1 MWRITP
7 SRWPGHGWGKLLP
20 QGSDEAL
27 SFPVSHGDGGKKVA
41 VGTGPTRVST
51 AQRVVSLWYF
61 VVVVGSF
68 GMLALVPVAHAAI
81 RLRRAAL
88 WLFVLGYGGVAVAM
102 LLLLERAAAEG
113 ESEAMLSFA
122 WLVGTILLVTVACV
136 HLALLRRKILY
147 PPPTAWVESGMHC
160 GLFSIDIAGFGQ
172 VGRSSE
178 VFVQVRRML
187 FGMLAEAFE
196 TSGIAWDACLK
207 RDTGDGMI
215 VVVPPHF
222 PKFRLVYPLLSR
234 LAGELARYNVVAG
247 PGPRIRVRVAIHAGE
262 IALDEYGVTGRPKV
276 LLARLLDSRVLRDAL
291 ADAPEGSPVVV
302 LVSDRFHEDVQ
313 DQGGPGLDTMSYR
326 QVLVHEKETEV
337 RAWLHVPGLRE
348 LP

>member
-1 MWRITP
+1 M
-7 SRWPGHGWGKLLP
+7 
-20 QGSDEAL
+20 
-27 SFPVSHGDGGKKVA
+27 
-41 VGTGPTRVST
+41 
-51 AQRVVSLWYF
+51 SLWYF
-61 VVVVGSF
+61 VVVALSL
-68 GMLALVPVAHAAI
+68 GMLSPLAFVHAAL
-81 RLRRAAL
+81 RLRRAIVWLYAL
-88 WLFVLGYGGVAVAM
+88 AYAVVSGTMLYALARSGEGNDTEIAFGY
-102 LLLLERAAAEG
+102 LW
-113 ESEAMLSFA
+113 FF
-122 WLVGTILLVTVACV
+122 GTILFVTVSCV
-136 HLALLRRKILY
+136 HLALLRKKILY
-147 PPPTAWVESGMHC
+147 PPPTVWVESGMHC

-178 VFVQVRRML
+178 IFVQVRRML
-187 FGMLAEAFE
+187 FGVLADAFE
-196 TSGIAWDACLK
+196 ASGIAWDVCLK

-234 LAGELARYNVVAG
+234 LAAELARYNVGAA
-247 PGPRIRVRVAIHAGE
+247 PGLRIRVRVAIHAGE

-291 ADAPEGSPVVV
+291 AEVPAESPVVV

-337 RAWLHVPGLRE
+337 RAWLHVPDPLFRV

>member
-1 MWRITP
+1 M
-7 SRWPGHGWGKLLP
+7 S
-20 QGSDEAL
+20 Q
-27 SFPVSHGDGGKKVA
+27 GDGGNKVA

-61 VVVVGSF
+61 VVVIGSL
-68 GMLALVPVAHAAI
+68 GLLAPLPFVHAAI
-81 RLRRAAL
+81 RLRRT
-88 WLFVLGYGGVAVAM
+88 FVVLYVFLYGGVSYG
-102 LLLLERAAAEG
+102 LLYLLSLEETEG
-113 ESEAMLSFA
+113 TVGTVMALSWFF
-122 WLVGTILLVTVACV
+122 GTILLITVSCV
-136 HLALLRRKILY
+136 HLALLRKKILY

-160 GLFSIDIAGFGQ
+160 GLFSIDISGFGQ

-178 VFVQVRRML
+178 IFVQVRRML
-187 FGMLAEAFE
+187 FGVLSTAFE
-196 TSGIAWDACLK
+196 ASGIAWEACLK

-222 PKFRLVYPLLSR
+222 PKFRLVYPLVSR
-234 LAGELARYNVVAG
+234 LAAELARYNVGTEPAL
-247 PGPRIRVRVAIHAGE
+247 RIRVRVAIHAGE

-291 ADAPEGSPVVV
+291 TEAPDESPVVV

-337 RAWLHVPGLRE
+337 RAWLHVPDPVFRE

>member
-1 MWRITP
+1 M
-7 SRWPGHGWGKLLP
+7 S
-20 QGSDEAL
+20 Q
-27 SFPVSHGDGGKKVA
+27 GDGGKKVA

-51 AQRVVSLWYF
+51 ARRVVSLWYF

-68 GMLALVPVAHAAI
+68 GMLALLPVAHAAI
-81 RLRRAAL
+81 RLRRGIL
-88 WLFVLGYGGVAVAM
+88 WLFVPGYGGIAVAM
-102 LLLLERAAAEG
+102 TFLLERAAAEG

-122 WLVGTILLVTVACV
+122 WLFGTVLFVTVSCV
-136 HLALLRRKILY
+136 HLALLRKKILY
-147 PPPTAWVESGMHC
+147 PPPKAWVESGMHC

-178 VFVQVRRML
+178 IFVQVRRML
-187 FGMLAEAFE
+187 FGLMASAFE
-196 TSGIAWDACLK
+196 ASGIAWEACLK

-222 PKFRLVYPLLSR
+222 PKFRLLYPLLSQ
-234 LAGELARYNVVAG
+234 LAAELARYNVVTA
-247 PGPRIRVRVAIHAGE
+247 PDLRIRVRVAIHAGE
-262 IALDEYGVTGRPKV
+262 ITLDEYGVTGRPKV

-291 ADAPEGSPVVV
+291 AEAPDGSPVVV

-326 QVLVHEKETEV
+326 QALVHEKETEV
-337 RAWLHVPGLRE
+337 RAWLHVPDPVVRGL
-348 LP
+348 L

>member
-1 MWRITP
+1 M
-7 SRWPGHGWGKLLP
+7 
-20 QGSDEAL
+20 
-27 SFPVSHGDGGKKVA
+27 SHGDGGKKVA

-68 GMLALVPVAHAAI
+68 GILALLPVAHAAI
-81 RLRRAAL
+81 RLRRAVL
-88 WLFVLGYGGVAVAM
+88 WLFVLGYGGIAVGM
-102 LLLLERAAAEG
+102 TFLLERAAAEG
-113 ESEAMLSFA
+113 ESEAVLSFA
-122 WLVGTILLVTVACV
+122 WFFGTIVFITVACV

-178 VFVQVRRML
+178 IFVQVRRML
-187 FGMLAEAFE
+187 FGVLANAFE

-222 PKFRLVYPLLSR
+222 PKFRLVYPLVSR
-234 LAGELARYNVVAG
+234 LTAELARYNVVTE
-247 PGPRIRVRVAIHAGE
+247 PGLRIRVRVAIHAGE

-291 ADAPEGSPVVV
+291 AEAPDESPVVV

-337 RAWLHVPGLRE
+337 RAWLHVPDPVLRE
-348 LP
+348 LR

>member
-1 MWRITP
+1 M
-7 SRWPGHGWGKLLP
+7 
-20 QGSDEAL
+20 
-27 SFPVSHGDGGKKVA
+27 A
-41 VGTGPTRVST
+41 VETGPARAST

-61 VVVVGSF
+61 VVVIASLGV
-68 GMLALVPVAHAAI
+68 LAPLPFVHAAI
-81 RLRRAAL
+81 RLRRAL
-88 WLFVLGYGGVAVAM
+88 VLLYVVIYSSASCGLIYLLAVG
-102 LLLLERAAAEG
+102 ETEG
-113 ESEAMLSFA
+113 DVGAVMAVSWFF
-122 WLVGTILLVTVACV
+122 GTILLIAVSCV
-136 HLALLRRKILY
+136 HLALLRKQILY
-147 PPPTAWVESGMHC
+147 PQRTVWVESGMHC

-172 VGRSSE
+172 VGRSSD

-187 FGMLAEAFE
+187 FGLLADAFE
-196 TSGIAWDACLK
+196 TSGIAWNACLK

-222 PKFRLVYPLLSR
+222 PKFRLLLPLLSQ
-234 LAGELARYNVVAG
+234 LAAELAKYNVVTEPAL
-247 PGPRIRVRVAIHAGE
+247 RIRVRVAIHAGE
-262 IALDEYGVTGRPKV
+262 VTLDEYGVTGRPKV

-291 ADAPEGSPVVV
+291 TEAPDGSPVVV

-337 RAWLHVPGLRE
+337 LAWLHVPTPVIRV

>member
-1 MWRITP
+1 M
-7 SRWPGHGWGKLLP
+7 
-20 QGSDEAL
+20 
-27 SFPVSHGDGGKKVA
+27 A

-61 VVVVGSF
+61 VAVVGSLGVF
-68 GMLALVPVAHAAI
+68 APLPLIHAAL
-81 RLRRAAL
+81 RLRRASLWPYILAYSAVSCLMFYAL
-88 WLFVLGYGGVAVAM
+88 A
-102 LLLLERAAAEG
+102 RAGDADNTEIAFG
-113 ESEAMLSFA
+113 FLWFF
-122 WLVGTILLVTVACV
+122 GTILYVTVACV
-136 HLALLRRKILY
+136 HLALLRKRILY

-187 FGMLAEAFE
+187 FGVLANAFE
-196 TSGIAWDACLK
+196 ASGIAWDACLK

-222 PKFRLVYPLLSR
+222 PKFRLVYPLVSR
-234 LAGELARYNVVAG
+234 LTAELTRYNVVTE
-247 PGPRIRVRVAIHAGE
+247 PGLRIRVRVAIHAGE

-291 ADAPEGSPVVV
+291 AEAPDDAPVVA

-337 RAWLHVPGLRE
+337 RAWLHVPDPVLRE
-348 LP
+348 LR

>member
-1 MWRITP
+1 M
-7 SRWPGHGWGKLLP
+7 
-20 QGSDEAL
+20 
-27 SFPVSHGDGGKKVA
+27 SHGDGGKKVA

-68 GMLALVPVAHAAI
+68 GMLALIPVAHAAI
-81 RLRRAAL
+81 RLRRAVL

-102 LLLLERAAAEG
+102 TFLLERAAAEG

-122 WLVGTILLVTVACV
+122 WLFGTILFITGTCV
-136 HLALLRRKILY
+136 HLALLRNKILY

-178 VFVQVRRML
+178 IFVQVRRML
-187 FGMLAEAFE
+187 FGLLATAFE
-196 TSGIAWDACLK
+196 ASGIAWDACLK

-222 PKFRLVYPLLSR
+222 PKFRLVYPLVSR
-234 LAGELARYNVVAG
+234 LTAELAKYNVVTE
-247 PGPRIRVRVAIHAGE
+247 PGLRIRVRVAIHAGE

-291 ADAPEGSPVVV
+291 GEAPDESPVVV

-337 RAWLHVPGLRE
+337 RAWLHVPDPVHGVSWGS
-348 LP
+348 